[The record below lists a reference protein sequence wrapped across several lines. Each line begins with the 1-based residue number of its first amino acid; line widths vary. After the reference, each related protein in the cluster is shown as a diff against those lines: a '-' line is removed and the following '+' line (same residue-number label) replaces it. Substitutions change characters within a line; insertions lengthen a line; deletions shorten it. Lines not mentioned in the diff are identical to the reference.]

1 MGVRG
6 VLPYIISA
14 SIWRLF
20 FRCCVRELRSPP
32 RAEEQWGAGCSALGH
47 CPVPGERQASDGG
60 QQPCS
65 QKQVLWGR
73 FTGSQSQ
80 ARVLV
85 QLRPRKRLSTQTA
98 ADTSPSKEG
107 DHVQSQQ
114 EEKTPVSLGSCQ
126 QQMASP
132 GLGQFSPPEQGW
144 ATNSLEPEEAP
155 GGQESTFSSALT
167 RSCFSFSF
175 SMRYSC
181 HCSATY
187 SMNCC
192 PFTRKASSCS
202 CSQAWTLLSSS
213 SCS

>member
-1 MGVRG
+1 M
-6 VLPYIISA
+6 LPYIISA

-32 RAEEQWGAGCSALGH
+32 RAEEQRGAGCSALGH
-47 CPVPGERQASDGG
+47 CPVPGERPEERQASAGG
-60 QQPCS
+60 WQPCS
-65 QKQVLWGR
+65 QKQVLRGR

-85 QLRPRKRLSTQTA
+85 QLGLRKGLSTQPP
-98 ADTSPSKEG
+98 ADTSLGKEG

-114 EEKTPVSLGSCQ
+114 EEKTPISLGSCQ
-126 QQMASP
+126 QQMGSP

-144 ATNSLEPEEAP
+144 ATDSLEPEEAP
-155 GGQESTFSSALT
+155 RGQESTFSSALT